1 MGDHR
6 VVIIG
11 LDGADFSLIKEF
23 KKDIPN
29 IWGLIEEGVLTKLE
43 STIPYASTVAWSSF
57 MTGKTPPEHG
67 IIDFVYRTEQNP
79 TEMGK
84 PVNSTNIRGETM
96 WKLLS
101 DAGKRIIV
109 FNVPCTYPPEQV
121 NGVLI
126 GGFPLPGDATDYTY
140 PKDLA
145 NELRTKGWN
154 FADVAMQA
162 YSKKYLEEFLNDLY
176 RRMVERTDAT
186 LYLMEKYEWDLLMVH
201 YMETDKVQHECLN
214 FQYRD
219 FVESDLFSKYRGTVR
234 DFFMEIDCQ
243 IGRILDILDDR
254 TNVFVV
260 SDHGFSPKRNVIC
273 LDTWLLNNGYVCV
286 NRNITS
292 KIRYW
297 LFRLGI
303 TPENV
308 FRILPGYLRTELMR
322 TQGKRYYSR
331 KSSFSMMQKMLSFLA
346 LFFLNKEIDIDW
358 SKTKAYAYGST
369 GIATIFI
376 NLEGREVNG
385 VVKKGKEHQRLKIR
399 LKKDIRK
406 IINQYS
412 GESIFDKAYLVEEL
426 YAQRG
431 IEKLPDVIAFDSK
444 FESTVINNPL
454 LFFSNKVISKN
465 YLHPDSA
472 GHNLYALLI
481 ASGPDIAK
489 TRDIQ
494 AKIIDIM
501 PTILFLIGVPIPRGL
516 DGRILSEI
524 FREGSDP
531 KRRTPVYKEL
541 VVREKSEDY
550 RMSQEDEMEIME
562 RLRRMGYID

>member
-23 KKDIPN
+23 KKDLPN

-57 MTGKTPPEHG
+57 MTGKTPPKHG

-84 PVNSTNIRGETM
+84 PVNSTIIRGETM

-101 DAGKRIIV
+101 DAGKRIII

-126 GGFPLPGDATDYTY
+126 GGFPLPGDSTDYTY

-145 NELRTKGWN
+145 NELRTKNWN
-154 FADVAMQA
+154 FADVATQS

-176 RRMVERTDAT
+176 RRIVERTDAT

-201 YMETDKVQHECLN
+201 YMETDKVQHEFLN

-219 FVESDLFSKYRGTVR
+219 NVGSDIFSKYRGTVR
-234 DFFMEIDCQ
+234 DFFMEIDRQ
-243 IGRILDILDDR
+243 IGRIFDILDER
-254 TNVFVV
+254 TNIFIV
-260 SDHGFSPKRNVIC
+260 SDHGFSPIRNVIC
-273 LDTWLLNNGYVCV
+273 LDTWLLNNGYICM

-308 FRILPGYLRTELMR
+308 FRILPEYLRTELR
-322 TQGKRYYSR
+322 RAQSKRYYSR
-331 KSSFSMMQKMLSFLA
+331 KSSISIMQKMLSFLA
-346 LFFLNKEIDIDW
+346 LFFLNKKKDIDW
-358 SKTKAYAYGST
+358 SKTKAYSYGST

-412 GESIFDKAYLVEEL
+412 SESIFNKAYLIEEL

-431 IEKLPDVIAFDSK
+431 IEKLADVIAYGSK
-444 FESTVINNPL
+444 FESVVNNNPL
-454 LFFSNKVISKN
+454 LFFSNNVISRN
-465 YLHPDSA
+465 YLHPDRA

-494 AKIIDIM
+494 AKIIDIV
-501 PTILFLIGVPIPRGL
+501 PTILFLMGVPIPRGL
-516 DGRILSEI
+516 DGRIINEI

-531 KRRTPVYKEL
+531 KKRTPVYKEL
-541 VVREKSEDY
+541 VVREKFEDY
-550 RMSQEDEMEIME
+550 RMSQEDEIEIME